1 MKIDKNDVNYD
12 FSDRGQVVEIEI
24 TEEPVGVFADVRF
37 AYGANVIGFWNETN
51 FRKEIMGKCDWY
63 TLWKDNRVRG
73 NGCKRMS
80 EVCKAVKLLRP
91 LLEGLAED
99 REETVDVYADVYN
112 GEDYITVTINKAKY
126 EINVTAENV
135 RSIVQSVVN
144 RVALKL

>member
-51 FRKEIMGKCDWY
+51 FRKEIMGKCDGY

-99 REETVDVYADVYN
+99 REETVDIYADVYN
-112 GEDYITVTINKAKY
+112 GEDYITVTIDKAKY

>member
-37 AYGANVIGFWNETN
+37 AYGANVIGFWNEAN
-51 FRKEIMGKCDWY
+51 FRKEIMGKCDGH

-73 NGCKRMS
+73 NGCKGMN

-99 REETVDVYADVYN
+99 REETVDIYADVYN
-112 GEDYITVTINKAKY
+112 GEDYITVTIDKAKY